1 MIVVA
6 ISMSDRRRVVFGFCA
21 SRCMMVVVQARSHS
35 YRCRGGDYGAE
46 TEEYDRVCEG

>member
-1 MIVVA
+1 MVVA

-21 SRCMMVVVQARSHS
+21 GRSVVVVLQARSHS

-46 TEEYDRVCEG
+46 SEEHDRVCEG